1 MKELGSGG
9 GPLTAAVTFAGRT
22 ALSRLLHVNLHRF
35 VERVSQAVA
44 QNVGATSHVVAR
56 GAVRWVSLF
65 VRNFEMT
72 LYWLVIWAASH
83 LLVVVLGGDL
93 LGHAGVPRSLVL
105 AAEAI
110 PGGMF
115 AISVARLVV
124 AMARV
129 RQVDVFA
136 GGRSPRTL
144 TSGDP
149 PRGWLLLRLLEPTD
163 IDILVVVAV
172 VVILELAGI
181 R

>member
-1 MKELGSGG
+1 MRQVGSGG

-22 ALSRLLHVNLHRF
+22 ALSRLFHVNLHRV

-44 QNVGATSHVVAR
+44 ENVGESSHVVAR

-65 VRNFEMT
+65 VRNLEMT
-72 LYWLVIWAASH
+72 LYWMVIWAASH
-83 LLVVVLGGDL
+83 LLVAVLGGDL

-105 AAEAI
+105 PAEAI
-110 PGGMF
+110 PGAMF
-115 AISVARLVV
+115 AMSIARLVV

-136 GGRSPRTL
+136 GGSSPRTL

-163 IDILVVVAV
+163 IDILVVVAL
-172 VVILELAGI
+172 VVILEVSGI